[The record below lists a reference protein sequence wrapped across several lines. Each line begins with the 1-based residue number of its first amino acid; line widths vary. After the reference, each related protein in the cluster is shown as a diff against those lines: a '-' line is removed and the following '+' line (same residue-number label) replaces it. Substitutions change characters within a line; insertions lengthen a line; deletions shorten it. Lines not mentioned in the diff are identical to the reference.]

1 MDWKVPAA
9 TIEQAKSDIVATVG
23 KYVELQKNGAEFVA
37 CCPFHKEKTPSF
49 SVNPAKQ
56 FYYCFG
62 CGASGDAVDFVSKY
76 ENIGF
81 KEAVERIVGKIAP
94 QTGASMFQRPAQKP
108 QEAPEWTPV
117 VPVPGDLKQRPMDT
131 FHRRKGDTWERLTS
145 SNRWEYRDASGGL
158 IGYVCRFELPGGG
171 KDVLPQSFCVN
182 NQTGEMSWRWMS
194 FAKPRPLYRLDVL
207 AQHPAAQALVVEG
220 EKTADAAQ
228 ALFEAAG
235 VSRDKLVVVSWP
247 GGGKAV
253 RFVDWS
259 PLAGRAVAV
268 WPDADQQ
275 PYPDTHEKAGQIV
288 PMLDQPGTVCALDIA
303 ERLKGV
309 AKAVKVVTPPTG
321 VPSGWDLA
329 DDLPSGFNLLAH
341 IKANAMLADQ
351 FVALHTPAEPDPVA
365 DLDAAIE
372 HAASDTPPWDD
383 IPAEAYAG
391 GGETVEQEP
400 AADPAPTTAKEKK
413 AAPAAS
419 DYSRLEKASGFAI
432 LGYDGGEYFL
442 FHHGKGQV
450 MSIRKS
456 DITDIGLVEL
466 AEPTFWEME
475 FPDGK
480 GGINKK
486 SIAHWIFTTA
496 HERGIYDP
504 SKVRGRGAWIDEG
517 RRVFHHG
524 GALTVDGVEM
534 TLSSIKSKFVYQM
547 GHALPAPRDPLTDE
561 EGLRLLR
568 VAEMVRW
575 TMPASAALM
584 AGWAML
590 APICGALQWRPHIW
604 LLGAAGSGKSTVQAK
619 FLGALLRG
627 LGIYAQG
634 DSTEPGIRQK
644 LKADARPVLI
654 DEIESNNESDK
665 KRTEAIIGLVR
676 KTSSESWAET
686 LKGTA
691 TGDAMNFQ
699 IRSMFCLAS
708 INANMPTKADI
719 DRLTK
724 LTIKAPDKRNPK
736 ASEEHW
742 NKLEA
747 ELNQIDG
754 DAELSNRLLARALQL
769 LPVIMENVKT
779 FRRLAAMK
787 FGTQREG
794 DQFGTLLAG
803 CWSLTHSTQATEAEA
818 MDMVEKFDFKEH
830 VEDHDQDDAQRALG
844 EILSSK
850 IRVGPMGDFTV
861 FELIRESVEAHR
873 IGVVDAPL
881 AMATLNRHG
890 IRVELLMNKVCIA
903 PNEKNLL
910 ELVKGSSFVTD
921 IKGQILRV
929 KGAEREA
936 KTMKFNGR
944 TQRGISVPL
953 GDILEDDQQ
962 EVDDVPF

>member
-1 MDWKVPAA
+1 MVNDSSI
-9 TIEQAKSDIVATVG
+9 IEQFRAAMRAQGIHTKDNIDGDGKIHRCHVEGDRKGSKNGWYCLHLDENPAGMFGCNKRHGAHKFSWSAKRNSKPLTAEERKQLRERAERQRAEKLAAEAAKHAAAAERAQAVWAASALAIDAHPYLVRKRVKAHGLRVG
-23 KYVELQKNGAEFVA
+23 KWEVINPETGEIRVISNNALLVPICDRTRKLQNLQAILPKKLMSGGTRDKDYLAGGAKLGFFHAIGAPKEVDGKKVFIIVEGYA
-37 CCPFHKEKTPSF
+37 
-49 SVNPAKQ
+49 
-56 FYYCFG
+56 
-62 CGASGDAVDFVSKY
+62 
-76 ENIGF
+76 
-81 KEAVERIVGKIAP
+81 
-94 QTGASMFQRPAQKP
+94 TGASVHECTGHCVLVTFD
-108 QEAPEWTPV
+108 TSNLLPV
-117 VPVPGDLKQRPMDT
+117 ARQLRERLPDAMIIFAADNDQFTHQPVP
-131 FHRRKGDTWERLTS
+131 
-145 SNRWEYRDASGGL
+145 N
-158 IGYVCRFELPGGG
+158 PG
-171 KDVLPQSFCVN
+171 V
-182 NQTGEMSWRWMS
+182 TY
-194 FAKPRPLYRLDVL
+194 AKV
-207 AQHPAAQALVVEG
+207 AAQEVVGLVAVPQFADLTDEPTDFNDLHVRQG
-220 EKTADAAQ
+220 ADAVAAQ
-228 ALFEAAG
+228 ILAA
-235 VSRDKLVVVSWP
+235 
-247 GGGKAV
+247 
-253 RFVDWS
+253 
-259 PLAGRAVAV
+259 
-268 WPDADQQ
+268 
-275 PYPDTHEKAGQIV
+275 I
-288 PMLDQPGTVCALDIA
+288 
-303 ERLKGV
+303 
-309 AKAVKVVTPPTG
+309 
-321 VPSGWDLA
+321 DLE
-329 DDLPSGFNLLAH
+329 
-341 IKANAMLADQ
+341 
-351 FVALHTPAEPDPVA
+351 T
-365 DLDAAIE
+365 AIE
-372 HAASDTPPWDD
+372 HHAEPVPEETPPWDD
-383 IPAEAYAG
+383 IPAEAYAD
-391 GGETVEQEP
+391 GGEPAEQEP
-400 AADPAPTTAKEKK
+400 AVAPAPATAKEKAAP

-419 DYSRLEKASGFAI
+419 DYDHLEKTSGFAI

-486 SIAHWIFTTA
+486 GIAHWIFTTA
-496 HERGIYDP
+496 HKRGIYDP

-547 GHALPAPRDPLTDE
+547 GHALPAPREPLTDDD
-561 EGLRLLR
+561 GLRLLR

-627 LGIYAQG
+627 IGIYAQG

-644 LKADARPVLI
+644 LRADARPVLI
-654 DEIESNNESDK
+654 DEIESNNEADK
-665 KRTEAIIGLVR
+665 RRTEAIIGLVR

-747 ELNQIDG
+747 ELNRIDG
-754 DAELSNRLLARALQL
+754 DSELSNRLLARALQL

-787 FGTQREG
+787 FGTQRDG

-803 CWSLTHSTQATEAEA
+803 CWSLTHSAQATEAEA
-818 MDMVEKFDFKEH
+818 LEMVEKFDFKEH

-844 EILSSK
+844 EILSAK
-850 IRVGPMGDFTV
+850 IRVGTMGDFTV
-861 FELIRESVEAHR
+861 YELIRESVEAHR
-873 IGVVDAPL
+873 IGVVDAPM

-890 IRVELLMNKVCIA
+890 IRVELLMNKVCLA
-903 PNEKNLL
+903 PNEKNLC

-929 KGAEREA
+929 KGAEREG

-944 TQRGISVPL
+944 TQRCISVPL

-962 EVDDVPF
+962 DADDVPF